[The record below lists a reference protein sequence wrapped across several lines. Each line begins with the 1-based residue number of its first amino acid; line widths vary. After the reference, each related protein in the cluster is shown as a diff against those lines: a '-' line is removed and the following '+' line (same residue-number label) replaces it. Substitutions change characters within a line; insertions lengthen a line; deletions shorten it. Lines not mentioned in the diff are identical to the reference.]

1 MADILAA
8 DIGGTNSR
16 FAHFGMAEGEGL
28 ALKGTCWLRTK
39 GFQSFKDL
47 IGGLSNA
54 EFSLKPDEADMA
66 AVAVAGPIE
75 RGGVYS
81 APPFID
87 WDIDISNAG
96 GLGLRRALLIN
107 DFVAQAWAA
116 VSPVGELAQKIL
128 PGTIAPDGTVAVIG
142 AGTGLGQAALVPD
155 GEGGYIATPSEG
167 GHASFPFVS
176 KDEFEFA
183 EFLKSETGDEY
194 ITGNTVVSG
203 GGLSHIHK
211 FLVGEA
217 LKPSE
222 VPERLT
228 GDAETLKWAAR
239 LYGRAARNYAL
250 EVYAT
255 GGLYIAGGVAAR
267 TPAIVEHEAFE
278 KEFRSSPK
286 MSDVLAKIPVF
297 LITDQESGL
306 WGAAYCGLKRLEK
319 LT

>member
-16 FAHFGMAEGEGL
+16 FAHFGLAEGGGL
-28 ALKGTCWLRTK
+28 ALKGACWLRTK
-39 GFQSFKDL
+39 DFQSFKDL

-54 EFSLKPDEADMA
+54 EFSLKPEEADMA

-96 GLGLRRALLIN
+96 EIGLRRALLIN

-116 VSPVGELAQKIL
+116 VSPVGESARQIL
-128 PGTIAPDGTVAVIG
+128 KGTPSPDGTVAVIG
-142 AGTGLGQAALVPD
+142 AGTGLGKAALVPD

-167 GHASFPFVS
+167 GHAAFPFVT
-176 KDEFEFA
+176 KAECEFGEFVR
-183 EFLKSETGDEY
+183 KETGDEY
-194 ITGNTVVSG
+194 PTGNIVVSG
-203 GGLSHIHK
+203 RGLSLVHA
-211 FLVGEA
+211 FLTGER
-217 LKPSE
+217 LEPSE
-222 VPERLT
+222 VAERLT
-228 GDAETLKWAAR
+228 EGSETLSWMGR
-239 LYGRAARNYAL
+239 FYGRACRDFAL
-250 EVYAT
+250 AVLAT

-267 TPAIVEHEAFE
+267 TPAIVEHEVFE

-286 MSDVLAKIPVF
+286 MSEVLANIPVF

-319 LT
+319 LA